1 MRIFLDTCALF
12 KLYHNEE
19 DTIRFENIFVKNT
32 ISSVFISEL
41 TKLEFSSTLWK
52 KVRTKEITG
61 LQAKQTI
68 SIFNSDLP
76 KYHIVRIDSE
86 VIKAA
91 INLIAKYGDAG
102 LRTLDSIQLA
112 TALLIKQK
120 ADLFVTADKLLLS
133 LFDKERLTI
142 SF

>member
-1 MRIFLDTCALF
+1 MKIFLDTCALF
-12 KLYHNEE
+12 KLYHDEE
-19 DTIRFENIFVKNT
+19 DTIRFENIFKKNT

-41 TKLEFSSTLWK
+41 TTLEFSSTLFK
-52 KVRTKEITG
+52 KVRTKEITE

-68 SIFNSDLP
+68 SVFNSDLS
-76 KYHIVRIDSE
+76 KYHIVLIDSA

-91 INLIAKYGDAG
+91 INLVAKYGNVG

-112 TALLIKQK
+112 TALLIKEK
-120 ADLFVTADKLLLS
+120 AELFVTADKLLLS
-133 LFDKERLTI
+133 LFDKEKLTI

>member
-1 MRIFLDTCALF
+1 M
-12 KLYHNEE
+12 
-19 DTIRFENIFVKNT
+19 
-32 ISSVFISEL
+32 FISEL

-52 KVRTKEITG
+52 KVRTKEITE

-91 INLIAKYGDAG
+91 INLIAKYGNAG
-102 LRTLDSIQLA
+102 FIRRYLLHLFPQNLQRRSLRYPAAIGQSDQHG
-112 TALLIKQK
+112 Q
-120 ADLFVTADKLLLS
+120 
-133 LFDKERLTI
+133 
-142 SF
+142 